1 MQKQLINL
9 ILTARREGAVASQVV
24 DSGMTLLAYPLDDGV
39 LVGIGYDGSSGH
51 VVDAELVLRRR
62 GQQMARYGSWLP
74 SMFVDGSYFLLSRLN
89 ASDPAQNA
97 REAATLDLAA
107 ARELLA

>member
-1 MQKQLINL
+1 MQKQLSNL
-9 ILTARREGAVASQVV
+9 ILTARSERAVASQLAAN
-24 DSGMTLLAYPLDDGV
+24 GMTLLAYPLDDGV
-39 LVGIGYDGSSGH
+39 LVGIGYDGKSGH

-74 SMFVDGSYFLLSRLN
+74 SMFVDGSYFLVSRLD

-97 REAATLDLAA
+97 LDSATLDLAA
-107 ARELLA
+107 AQELLA